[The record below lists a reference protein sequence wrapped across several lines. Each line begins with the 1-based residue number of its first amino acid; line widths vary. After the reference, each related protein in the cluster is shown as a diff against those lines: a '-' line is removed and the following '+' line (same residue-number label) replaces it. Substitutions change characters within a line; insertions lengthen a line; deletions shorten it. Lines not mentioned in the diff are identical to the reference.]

1 MEAGNRMITYNS
13 ESTIV
18 KTKAPRVE
26 FNGSIPNAFI
36 MQFLEYMAKGKVRV
50 VDYQGNEL
58 RTNRYHRSGTK

>member
-1 MEAGNRMITYNS
+1 MITYNS

-26 FNGSIPNAFI
+26 FNGSIPNWFI
-36 MQFLEYMAKGKVRV
+36 KEFIKYMAKGKIRV

-58 RTNRYHRSGTK
+58 KVRYE